1 MKTNLSKFKYI
12 FDKCR
17 KKMRILKMIRKG
29 KIIRGKK
36 DLGGLRRLFN
46 GDLFVRSRDVI
57 NVMDLMGLYSSTL
70 N

>member
-1 MKTNLSKFKYI
+1 
-12 FDKCR
+12 
-17 KKMRILKMIRKG
+17 MRILKMIRKG

-57 NVMDLMGLYSSTL
+57 NVMDLMGPYSSTL